1 MNGFYAIC
9 FDVSDNRR
17 LRRVANELENFGVR
31 VQRSLF
37 ECWLDDSELAEL
49 KTRLERLIDPNEDH
63 VRYYPLCPKD
73 LPNIQLDG
81 GSAVAVD
88 SGYHLL

>member
-1 MNGFYAIC
+1 MIAYDIE
-9 FDVSDNRR
+9 DDRNRR
-17 LRRVANELENFGVR
+17 RAHDLLKDYGER
-31 VQRSLF
+31 VQYSLF

-49 KTRLERLIDPNEDH
+49 KTRLERLIDPDEDH

-81 GSAVAVD
+81 GRAVAVD
-88 SGYHLL
+88 SDYHLL